1 MTNPWKKAS
10 EAFRTRTQEIKHKI
24 HQSKPIQWLL
34 KQKWFRWMTSHQAAI
49 LTILAI
55 TAFASYALLI
65 RKELT
70 VGENQGNIK
79 FVAS

>member
-10 EAFRTRTQEIKHKI
+10 EAFRTRMQEIKHKI

-34 KQKWFRWMTSHQAAI
+34 KQKWFRWMTGHQAAI

-55 TAFASYALLI
+55 TAFASYAFSHPK
-65 RKELT
+65 RANGWREPGQYQ
-70 VGENQGNIK
+70 VCR
-79 FVAS
+79 